1 MSTAGEGGLMADK
14 SSTGLEEN
22 LAGVLCYLFWW
33 VSGLILAVLETRS
46 NFVRFHALQS
56 IYALGTINLSAFILY
71 WLPIPIL
78 GIALFWIVWSIGVV
92 LWIILMVK
100 AYQGEM
106 FKMPWAGNLAQAWV
120 SKHQ

>member
-1 MSTAGEGGLMADK
+1 MADK

-22 LAGVLCYLFWW
+22 LAGVFCYLFWW

>member
-1 MSTAGEGGLMADK
+1 MADK

-33 VSGLILAVLETRS
+33 VSGLVLALLETQS
-46 NFVRFHALQS
+46 KFVRFHAVQS
-56 IYALGTINLSAFILY
+56 IYVFGTISLIAIILN
-71 WLPIPIL
+71 WIPII
-78 GIALFWIVWSIGVV
+78 GGALSWVVWSIGVV

-106 FKMPWAGNLAQAWV
+106 FKMPWAGNLAEAWV
-120 SKHQ
+120 TRQK

>member
-1 MSTAGEGGLMADK
+1 MADK

-33 VSGLILAVLETRS
+33 VSGLIFAVLETRS
-46 NFVRFHALQS
+46 KFVRFHALQS
-56 IYALGTINLSAFILY
+56 IYFLGAINLSAIVLA
-71 WLPIPIL
+71 WIPLI
-78 GIALFWIVWSIGVV
+78 GTALSMVVWSIGVV

-106 FKMPWAGNLAQAWV
+106 FKMPWAGAQAEAWV
-120 SKHQ
+120 NRMK

>member
-78 GIALFWIVWSIGVV
+78 GIALFWVVWSIGVV

>member
-1 MSTAGEGGLMADK
+1 MADK

-46 NFVRFHALQS
+46 KFVRFHALQS
-56 IYALGTINLSAFILY
+56 IYFMGAISLSAIILN
-71 WLPIPIL
+71 WIPLI
-78 GIALFWIVWSIGVV
+78 GAALSMVVWSIGVV